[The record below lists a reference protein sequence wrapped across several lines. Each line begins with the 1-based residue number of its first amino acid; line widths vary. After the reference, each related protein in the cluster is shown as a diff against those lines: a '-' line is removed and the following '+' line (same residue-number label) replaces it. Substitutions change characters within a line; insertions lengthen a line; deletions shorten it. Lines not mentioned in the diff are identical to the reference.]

1 MSILIS
7 GLSAAKPKRF
17 VVLDAGEL
25 DVFKLESSTISDM
38 LYTESK
44 LNSILEAK
52 SCKVDEDCTFFDCTS
67 KCNNAT
73 GQCGPRFNDNI
84 DVFCQKLIGK
94 LFGTYWSKSNRYLA
108 ACRKLNS
115 YKWPDLNLNLDDTSG
130 NSSKR
135 LADLRLVWSWSLS
148 DI

>member
-1 MSILIS
+1 MENASNFKYSLA

-17 VVLDAGEL
+17 VVLDAGML
-25 DVFKLESSTISDM
+25 KVGFINHLLSFPDM

-52 SCKVDEDCTFFDCTS
+52 TCKVDGDCTFFDCTS
-67 KCNNAT
+67 KCNNST
-73 GQCGPRFNDNI
+73 GFCGPRFNDNI

-108 ACRKLNS
+108 ACRKF
-115 YKWPDLNLNLDDTSG
+115 
-130 NSSKR
+130 
-135 LADLRLVWSWSLS
+135 
-148 DI
+148 